1 MLRPHVLVQCVVVED
16 HVFVAEVAGVVHQ
29 LDDLLLG
36 GTVELP
42 VLRQAL
48 FVMASHVLPQEGEID
63 CLVTSATECLDAVG
77 QRIAVELRLHH
88 LRLLDDKG
96 LGGFSRPPLPTDDD
110 LVSELLGEELAH
122 VSTLMDWEGLVCSS
136 RQHSLL

>member
-1 MLRPHVLVQCVVVED
+1 MLRPHVLVQCVIVED

-36 GTVELP
+36 GTVQLP
-42 VLRQAL
+42 VLGQAL

-63 CLVTSATECLDAVG
+63 CLVTSATECLDTVS
-77 QRIAVELRLHH
+77 QRVAVELRLHH
-88 LRLLDDKG
+88 LGLLDDEG

-110 LVSELLGEELAH
+110 LVSELLCEKLAH
-122 VSTLMDWEGLVCSS
+122 LATLLDWKGLVCTM